1 MLTLAKPNN
10 SVIKILGRNGVD
22 ASREYRLSSY
32 VYSYSE
38 PGRHLIKSTMTG
50 GIYSLSDEEWCVLD
64 PALNPV
70 VSVAVIE
77 DKGLSDLVF
86 EWVMVYSS
94 DDDYSRYKLAVSIL
108 KAMISAVIARSC
120 MNARHLY
127 ATVVL
132 TGAIIAANSRSWI
145 QMRS

>member
-1 MLTLAKPNN
+1 
-10 SVIKILGRNGVD
+10 
-22 ASREYRLSSY
+22 
-32 VYSYSE
+32 
-38 PGRHLIKSTMTG
+38 MTD

-86 EWVMVYSS
+86 ECVMVYSS
-94 DDDYSRYKLAVSIL
+94 
-108 KAMISAVIARSC
+108 IARSC
-120 MNARHLY
+120 LNARHLY

-132 TGAIIAANSRSWI
+132 TGAIIAANSRS
-145 QMRS
+145 